1 MKKPRRPPV
10 TSIEQTIKL
19 IGDVAKGPPDP
30 PAHVKLRP
38 GDMPFWDGIIAQRAR
53 DDWTEV
59 DLVVAAQLA
68 RTQADIETESR
79 MADDGEMRTKI
90 LLERVVILDKLSNR
104 EMALIRTLRLAGLGN
119 ASDVKERRRLERQA
133 ESLAAESA
141 DTEDDR
147 LLA

>member
-1 MKKPRRPPV
+1 MKKPRRQPV

-19 IGDVAKGPPDP
+19 IGDVAKGPPEP

-38 GDMPFWDGIIAQRAR
+38 WDMPFWDGIIAQRAR

-68 RTQADIETESR
+68 RTQADIETESQIGQDTDEPR
-79 MADDGEMRTKI
+79 KLM
-90 LLERVVILDKLSNR
+90 LERVVILDKLSNR

-133 ESLAAESA
+133 ESLAAESS
-141 DTEDDR
+141 EDEDR

>member
-1 MKKPRRPPV
+1 
-10 TSIEQTIKL
+10 
-19 IGDVAKGPPDP
+19 
-30 PAHVKLRP
+30 
-38 GDMPFWDGIIAQRAR
+38 MPFWDGIIAQRAR

-68 RTQADIETESR
+68 RTQADIETES
-79 MADDGEMRTKI
+79 ALVETEEPAKI
-90 LLERVVILDKLSNR
+90 KLEHVVILDKLANR

-133 ESLAAESA
+133 ESLAKETDDEA
-141 DTEDDR
+141 DP